1 MNFFTKIETPPVQV
15 IELSDLDRLRKYKE
29 ELVNSLVYD
38 PPNSLSKR
46 KSLSDEALK
55 VDEWLRKRYH
65 DFVLDNN
72 RSFDSKIKSHW
83 KTRKP

>member
-38 PPNSLSKR
+38 PPQDLTAR
-46 KSLSDEALK
+46 KKISQEADN
-55 VDEWLRKRYH
+55 VDRWLYDK
-65 DFVLDNN
+65 FIEFMNDNN
-72 RSFDSKIKSHW
+72 RKLAL
-83 KTRKP
+83 